1 MRWRRGSR
9 KKKAP
14 DKLIGYHVKTGDLWD
29 KAMQGDQEA
38 WHILER
44 RLEFPLDPANVEF
57 TRPIYPYPTMTRYLG
72 HGDLKDAENFGPTR
86 AED

>member
-1 MRWRRGSR
+1 MNHCGGGEGAWSVDYFSALEAWVE
-9 KKKAP
+9 KDKAP

-57 TRPIYPYPTMTRYLG
+57 TRPSTHIR
-72 HGDLKDAENFGPTR
+72 R
-86 AED
+86 